1 MNSSVFVV
9 EDDRDV
15 LDFYLFLLEA
25 EGFAVWNT
33 AVNGETAID
42 LYRNAIDDSTDLPD
56 VVMLDHRLPGCT
68 GLDVA
73 RAITRMDPEVVIV
86 FVTAD
91 DHAIEAARAIG
102 IHRLKR
108 KPCDNDRL
116 IRNLHGAARER
127 GERLATVARS

>member
-1 MNSSVFVV
+1 MNGSVFVV

-25 EGFAVWNT
+25 EGFTVWNT
-33 AVNGETAID
+33 ATNGETAID
-42 LYRNAIDDSTDLPD
+42 LFRGAVDFSTDLPD

-73 RAITRMDPEVVIV
+73 RAITQMDPDVSIV

-91 DHAIEAARAIG
+91 ENAIEAARAMG
-102 IHRLKR
+102 IRRLKR

-116 IRNLHGAARER
+116 IRNLRGAAQDRA
-127 GERLATVARS
+127 ERLAAMAR